1 MKTKKNMKNLLFA
14 FLGLL
19 LVASCKDKESPPP
32 KKVASIAIAPSSA
45 SVAVGLTQQLTTTVE
60 PSDAEKKEVTWSS
73 SDPSK
78 ASVDAAGL
86 VTGLTKGVVTIT
98 ALAKDGSN
106 VKETII
112 IHVTVSAA
120 VIAITPLNLSVGVG
134 GTLALAAAVSP
145 AGAYQAVTWT
155 SSAPT
160 IAAIDPATGVATG
173 ASVGTAV
180 ITASAADGSNITQTV
195 SLTVKSNEVSVSAI
209 TLGHENLHVPLP
221 AEGGYASISNVPHTA
236 ASDIRKVKVNIT
248 TTAEATIKIGDR
260 LFVSGYTADFSLPVT
275 FTVIA
280 PDGTT
285 AKNYTVGIVPY
296 DAKANPYGIYTV
308 KHLVNVAK
316 GLDKSF
322 LLMNNIDLPNADAAG
337 AAATGIRDYATA
349 GWNPLGTFTG
359 IFDGGN
365 FRINNLYVNREWLQ
379 SGLFGR
385 NQGTV
390 KNLGVNGIISGTA
403 VTGMNAGILAGF
415 SSGII
420 DKCYVAGNVSSAL
433 APPSSSSSAFVAGGL
448 VGHVSGGTISNSY
461 ATGNVSSTSTSSSST
476 SAFVAGGLAGYV
488 ERGAISNSYA
498 TGNVSSAAPSAS
510 ASFYIGGLTGRNNEG
525 TYTNCYRNSS
535 ATVKKNNADAA
546 PNDAS
551 IAGIVAKTK
560 DYMQTDAFKAD
571 LNGPAGTIWGRE
583 NSRNDNLPYIVG
595 AGR

>member
-78 ASVDAAGL
+78 ASVDAPGL
-86 VTGLTKGVVTIT
+86 VTRLTKGVVTIT
-98 ALAKDGSN
+98 ALAQDGSN

-120 VIAITPLNLSVGVG
+120 VIAITPLNPSVGVG

-209 TLGHENLHVPLP
+209 TLGHENLNVPLP

-260 LFVSGYTADFSLPVT
+260 LFVSGYTAD
-275 FTVIA
+275 
-280 PDGTT
+280 
-285 AKNYTVGIVPY
+285 IVPY

-308 KHLVNVAK
+308 KHLVDVAK

-365 FRINNLYVNREWLQ
+365 FRINNLYVNREWQ

-433 APPSSSSSAFVAGGL
+433 APSSFSFAAGGL
-448 VGHVSGGTISNSY
+448 VGRVSGGTISNSY
-461 ATGNVSSTSTSSSST
+461 ATGNVSSTSTSSTST

-510 ASFYIGGLTGRNNEG
+510 ASFYVGGLTGRNNEG
-525 TYTNCYRNSS
+525 TYTNCYRNSN
-535 ATVKKNNADAA
+535 ATVKKNNADDA

>member
-1 MKTKKNMKNLLFA
+1 MKTKKTMKNLLFA

-98 ALAKDGSN
+98 PLAKDGSN

-120 VIAITPLNLSVGVG
+120 AIAITPLNPSVGVG

-209 TLGHENLHVPLP
+209 TLGNENLNVPVP
-221 AEGGYASISNVPHTA
+221 EEGGYASISNVPHTA

-308 KHLVNVAK
+308 KHLVDVAN

-337 AAATGIRDYATA
+337 AAVTGISDYAAA
-349 GWNPLGTFTG
+349 GWKPLGEHHNFAG

-365 FRINNLYVNREWLQ
+365 FSINNLYVNREWV
-379 SGLFGR
+379 SAGLFGR
-385 NQGTV
+385 TQGTV
-390 KNLGVNGIISGTA
+390 KNLGVNGIISRTA

-433 APPSSSSSAFVAGGL
+433 APSSFSAGGL

-461 ATGNVSSTSTSSSST
+461 ATGNVSSTSTSSTST
-476 SAFVAGGLAGYV
+476 SAAGGLAGYV

-498 TGNVSSAAPSAS
+498 TGNVSVPSSSSA
-510 ASFYIGGLTGRNNEG
+510 GGLTGRNNEG
-525 TYTNCYRNSS
+525 T
-535 ATVKKNNADAA
+535 
-546 PNDAS
+546 
-551 IAGIVAKTK
+551 
-560 DYMQTDAFKAD
+560 
-571 LNGPAGTIWGRE
+571 
-583 NSRNDNLPYIVG
+583 
-595 AGR
+595 